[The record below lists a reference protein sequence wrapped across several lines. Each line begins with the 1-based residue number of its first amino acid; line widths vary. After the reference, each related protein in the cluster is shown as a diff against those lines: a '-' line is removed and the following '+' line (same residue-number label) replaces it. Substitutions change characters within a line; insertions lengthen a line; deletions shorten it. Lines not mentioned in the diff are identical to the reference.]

1 MENYLQLVL
10 IALIFGIIGY
20 LIGKNTAKSGS
31 QKGDDW
37 KIELENCQR
46 SNKDLHNKINDLNTT
61 YGIQNNF
68 INTTPQPKVFDSET
82 AKETFGKKIKENDL
96 KIIEGIGPKIEELFN
111 TSGILTWKSLSE
123 SSIDR
128 LREILSKAG
137 EGYQIHDPSSWPKQA
152 KFAYEGKW
160 KDLKDWQNSL
170 DGGREV

>member
-20 LIGKNTAKSGS
+20 LIGKNTAKPTGLN
-31 QKGDDW
+31 DDSW
-37 KIELENCQR
+37 KIELENYKR
-46 SNKDLHNKINDLNTT
+46 NNKDLHNKISDLNAT

-68 INTTPQPKVFDSET
+68 VGSTSEPKIFDSAS

-128 LREILSKAG
+128 LREILTKAG

-160 KDLKDWQNSL
+160 QDLKDWQNSL

>member
-20 LIGKNTAKSGS
+20 LIGKNTAKSS
-31 QKGDDW
+31 SLNDDSW
-37 KIELENCQR
+37 KIELENCQK
-46 SNKDLHNKINDLNTT
+46 SNKDLHNRINDLNST

-68 INTTPQPKVFDSET
+68 VGSTQSKIFDSAS
-82 AKETFGKKIKENDL
+82 AKESFGKKVKENDL

-128 LREILSKAG
+128 LREILTKAG

-152 KFAYEGKW
+152 KYAYEGKW
-160 KDLKDWQNSL
+160 QDLKDWQNSL